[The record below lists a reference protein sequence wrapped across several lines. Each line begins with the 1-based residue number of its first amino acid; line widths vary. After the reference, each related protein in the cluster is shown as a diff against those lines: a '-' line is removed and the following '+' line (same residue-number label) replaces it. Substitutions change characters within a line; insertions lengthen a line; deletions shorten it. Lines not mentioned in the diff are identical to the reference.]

1 MDFPIFHLDGMGNRM
16 LIAVIAIIHVMINHP
31 LAVGI
36 YPLISLLEWR
46 GKREG
51 NERLDQFAKRITF
64 VVFLITTSLG
74 ALTGVGIWLSTS
86 LVAPFAIGSLIRVFF
101 WGWFAEW
108 LVFITEVMLILL
120 YYMTWDR
127 WKEGRA
133 KQWHI
138 ALGVTLSVMSWLT
151 MAIIVAILGF
161 MMSIGSWEEGSS
173 LLTAVFNPIYLP
185 QLAFRTTL
193 ALATAG
199 LFVWFMIGLI
209 PKADQ
214 ELRLQMTRFVSG
226 WTLFWMPFWGLAAW
240 WYMSVVPEAMQG
252 LIPLGMMTQKF
263 ITWQQA
269 MLWASV
275 GVIAFIAVVAAT
287 GLFKPRWVPR
297 LALLIPFFMGIAL
310 LGHFER
316 VREFIRK
323 PYVIAG
329 FMYSN
334 GVRVDEVE
342 FYRQNGILPY
352 STYSSVTKVTE
363 ENKLAAGK
371 DLFVISCSR
380 CHTTNGMNGVDAK
393 LTKLYGEQWD
403 PAQMAGF
410 VRGMHMSHPYMP
422 PFPGNE
428 PEIDALVAYLIDLH
442 AHPQAIEGAQVAGIP
457 HPIGVDQDQES
468 SERLDGGSVAAGVPV
483 IERQTER
490 HLD

>member
-36 YPLISLLEWR
+36 YPLITLLEWR
-46 GKREG
+46 GRKLG
-51 NERLDQFAKRITF
+51 DERLDQFAKRITF
-64 VVFLITTSLG
+64 VVFIITTSLG
-74 ALTGVGIWLSTS
+74 ALTGVGIWFSTS

-101 WGWFAEW
+101 WAWFAEW
-108 LVFITEVMLILL
+108 IVFITEVMLILL

-127 WKEGRA
+127 WNEGRA
-133 KQWHI
+133 KSWHI
-138 ALGVTLSVMSWLT
+138 GLGVTLSLMSWAT

-161 MMSIGSWEEGSS
+161 MMSVGSWEQGSD
-173 LLTAVFNPIYLP
+173 LLTAVLNPIYLP

-199 LFVWFMIGLI
+199 LFAWFMIGLI
-209 PKADQ
+209 PKSQQD
-214 ELRLQMTRFVSG
+214 LRVQVTRFVSA

-240 WYMSVVPEAMQG
+240 WYMSVVPDAMKG

-263 ITWQQA
+263 ITWQDA
-269 MLWASV
+269 LLWASV
-275 GVIAFIAVVAAT
+275 GVISFIGIVALT
-287 GLFKPRWVPR
+287 GLLKPRWVPR
-297 LALLIPFFMGIAL
+297 AALLIPFFLGIAL

-342 FYRQNGILPY
+342 FYRQHGILPY
-352 STYSSVTKVTE
+352 SSFSSVTKVTE

-380 CHTTNGMNGVDAK
+380 CHTTNGMNGIDAK

-403 PAQMAGF
+403 PAQMNSF
-410 VRGMHMSHPYMP
+410 VRGMHLSHPYMP

-428 PEIDALVAYLIDLH
+428 QESETLVAYLIDLH
-442 AHPQAIEGAQVAGIP
+442 ENPAVIAGAQVAGIP
-457 HPIGVDQDQES
+457 HPIGVAREEEQ
-468 SERLDGGSVAAGVPV
+468 SERLDGGSVAAGLPV
-483 IERQTER
+483 IEKQAER
-490 HLD
+490 NLD

>member
-36 YPLISLLEWR
+36 YPLITLLEWR
-46 GKREG
+46 GKKQNNQE
-51 NERLDQFAKRITF
+51 LDQFAKRITF

-108 LVFITEVMLILL
+108 LVFITEVILILI

-133 KQWHI
+133 KSWHI
-138 ALGVTLSVMSWLT
+138 GVGVTLSVMSWAT

-161 MMSIGSWEEGSS
+161 MMSIGAWEEGSS

-199 LFVWFMIGLI
+199 LFTWFLIGLI
-209 PKADQ
+209 PKSQQA
-214 ELRLQMTRFVSG
+214 LRLQMTRFVSG
-226 WTLFWMPFWGLAAW
+226 WTLFWLPFWGLASW
-240 WYMSVVPEAMQG
+240 WYMSVVPEAMKG

-269 MLWASV
+269 LLWASV
-275 GVIAFIAVVAAT
+275 GVISFIAIVAAT
-287 GLFKPRWVPR
+287 GLFKPKWVPR
-297 LALLIPFFMGIAL
+297 VALLVPFFLGIAL

-352 STYSSVTKVTE
+352 STYSSVTKVTGD
-363 ENKLAAGK
+363 NKLVAGK

-380 CHTTNGMNGVDAK
+380 CHTTAGMNGIDAK

-403 PAQMAGF
+403 QAQMTAF
-410 VRGMHMSHPYMP
+410 VRGMHLSHPYMP
-422 PFPGNE
+422 PFPGTE
-428 PEIDALVAYLIDLH
+428 QEAEALVAYLVDLH
-442 AHPQAIEGAQVAGIP
+442 ENPAVIEGAQEIGIP
-457 HPIGVDQDQES
+457 HPIGVAQPDQPTG
-468 SERLDGGSVAAGVPV
+468 RLDDGNVAAALPE
-483 IERQTER
+483 ILEQAERN
-490 HLD
+490 LD